1 MEEPYTEMK
10 TKVNAEI
17 LRDKT
22 LEGLEKFFDGPG
34 LKWFC
39 WAVIILA
46 VLYFGPVCIRIL
58 AR

>member
-1 MEEPYTEMK
+1 MK

-22 LEGLEKFFDGPG
+22 LEGLERFFDGSSF
-34 LKWFC
+34 KWCC
-39 WAVIILA
+39 WAAIALA
-46 VLYFGPVCIRIL
+46 VMYFGPVCIRLL

>member
-1 MEEPYTEMK
+1 MTGTYIKEGKAMTR
-10 TKVNAEI
+10 VI

-22 LEGLEKFFDGPG
+22 LEGLDRFFAGSG
-34 LKWFC
+34 LELCC
-39 WAVIILA
+39 WAVIIVA